1 MDGIFLL
8 FLVWSSCWASDTQDP
23 LSPPYTTPR
32 ADSQTRG
39 LEIREPCVWG
49 FMQASHEKAV
59 RDGTVEGCKNEWW
72 VKPAHLRNH
81 IPDGIGLLG
90 FCLCG
95 PGPAL
100 TCGRG
105 RLPAGRPSLSVPWLR
120 QWKCY
125 FKADFL
131 NMSRPTSLDIP
142 KGSKKPNERIEFQKT

>member
-1 MDGIFLL
+1 ME
-8 FLVWSSCWASDTQDP
+8 SSCFSWCEVAVELLTRRILC

-81 IPDGIGLLG
+81 KSDSSASASAGL
-90 FCLCG
+90 
-95 PGPAL
+95 AL
-100 TCGRG
+100 PSRADAAVC
-105 RLPAGRPSLSVPWLR
+105 PPGRPSLSVPWLR